1 MLRVVFDTSV
11 YISAF
16 VVPGSKSEEAFLL
29 ASKGRFYLFTSPA
42 IVAET
47 ANKLKDK
54 FGASDQEVRKTIGLI
69 AKAAE
74 AVKPKEIP
82 NILSDEPDNRVLEC
96 AAEAQA
102 NLIVSGDKHL
112 LKLKKYEETGII
124 RVADL
129 LYTLKG
135 K

>member
-1 MLRVVFDTSV
+1 MLRIVFDTSV

-16 VVPGSKSEEAFLL
+16 VVPGSKSEQAFLL

-42 IVAET
+42 IVAEI

-54 FGASDQEVRKTIGLI
+54 FRATDQEVQKAIRLI
-69 AKAAE
+69 AKAAQV
-74 AVKPKEIP
+74 VKPKHTLD
-82 NILSDEPDNRVLEC
+82 ILSDEPDNRVLEC
-96 AAEAQA
+96 AAEAQV
-102 NLIVSGDKHL
+102 NLIVSGDRHL
-112 LKLKKYEETGII
+112 LRLKKFEQIGII

-129 LYTLKG
+129 LYTLKE